1 MEETQQSQQAVAAV
15 AGPAEQTPG
24 TELAGAQV
32 EKPSP
37 PAQSKPAPR
46 FKAPRKK
53 RKWVKRLITV
63 VVLVVIVALLLSR
76 CMAGGQGTATAAYIP
91 IQAAY
96 QDLTVAVSGTGTIQ
110 PIDSYRATALVKGE
124 VLEAPFDV
132 GDTVQKDDVLFR
144 VDAKDVEAS
153 IQQQEIA
160 LEQARVNYNQ
170 LLSSQSDAQKNQQ
183 VKANANGVVTK
194 VYVDPGDNVTAGAPI
209 ADILDRDH
217 MKLEVPF
224 HAADMAGIAVGQGAT
239 VTVDGTGE
247 SIPGTVDSI
256 AATDSVGAGG
266 TLVRKVTILVNNPGA
281 LTDTST
287 GTAAIGSVT
296 CAAGGSFAYGQS
308 KQVVAKTTGEL
319 QSLTVREGDRVS
331 DGQLIGSFDD
341 TDMDSQIE
349 NARLSIESAELSL
362 QNARE
367 SLDDYVI
374 TSPISGTVIEMN
386 YGVGDNIDPTAT
398 AASGYLAVIYDM
410 SALEFEMQIDELDIS
425 KIQVGQM
432 VSITADALDG
442 QTFTGRVDKVNING
456 VTANGATTYP
466 VTVLVDDP
474 QNLLPGMNVSA
485 RIIVEELPHVLCVPV
500 EAVSRDNTVLV
511 TDASALSEDGLTVA
525 DPTKIRTVEV
535 TLGRNSEEYIEIT
548 GGLSEGEIVL
558 IESQGSSFM
567 DMMTST
573 SEETGED

>member
-1 MEETQQSQQAVAAV
+1 MQETQQSQEVLTPLAASATPADTGSQAAPAAPPV
-15 AGPAEQTPG
+15 GP
-24 TELAGAQV
+24 
-32 EKPSP
+32 EKVLP
-37 PAQSKPAPR
+37 K
-46 FKAPRKK
+46 FKVPKK
-53 RKWVKRLITV
+53 RPKWFKWLKRLIAAV
-63 VVLVVIVALLLSR
+63 VVAGLILLALNR
-76 CMAGGQGTATAAYIP
+76 CGAGGQGMIASAYIP
-91 IQAAY
+91 VQAAY
-96 QDLTVAVSGTGTIQ
+96 QDMTVAVSGSGTIQ
-110 PIDSYRATALVKGE
+110 PIDAYRATALVKGE

-160 LEQARVNYNQ
+160 LEQARINYDQ
-170 LLSSQSDAQKNQQ
+170 LLTNQSDAQKNQQ
-183 VKANANGVVTK
+183 VKANATGVITK
-194 VYVDPGDNVTAGAPI
+194 LYVDAGDNVTAGAPI

-224 HAADMAGIAVGQGAT
+224 HAANMAGIWVGQTAS

-247 SIPGTVDSI
+247 TIPGTVDAI

-266 TLVRKVTILVNNPGA
+266 ALVRNVTILVTNPGA
-281 LTDTST
+281 ITDTTT
-287 GTAAIGSVT
+287 GTASIGAVT
-296 CAAGGSFAYGQS
+296 CAAGGTFAYGQS
-308 KQVVAKTTGEL
+308 KQVVAKTSGEL
-319 QSLTVREGDRVS
+319 QSLTVKEGDRVS

-349 NARLSIESAELSL
+349 NARLSIESAQLTL
-362 QNARE
+362 QNTRD
-367 SLDDYVI
+367 SLEDYQI

-410 SALEFEMQIDELDIS
+410 SALEFEMKIDELDIS
-425 KIQVGQM
+425 KIQVGQE
-432 VSITADALDG
+432 VEITAGALDG

-456 VTANGATTYP
+456 TTANGATTYP

-485 RIIVEELPHVLCVPV
+485 RILVEELPHVLCVPV

-511 TDASALSEDGLTVA
+511 APPEAMSEDGLTVA
-525 DPTKIRTVEV
+525 DPSQIRTVSV

-548 GGLSEGEIVL
+548 GGLEEGEVVL
-558 IESQGSSFM
+558 IESQGSSIM
-567 DMMTST
+567 DMMAAEAS
-573 SEETGED
+573 

>member
-1 MEETQQSQQAVAAV
+1 MEDTQHSQEALAVADTP
-15 AGPAEQTPG
+15 AG
-24 TELAGAQV
+24 
-32 EKPSP
+32 S
-37 PAQSKPAPR
+37 QSKAVPAGKQDSLPQQKEAAKAPK

-53 RKWVKRLITV
+53 RKWIKRLITV

-76 CMAGGQGTATAAYIP
+76 CMAGGQGSATAAYIP
-91 IQAAY
+91 TQAAY

-110 PIDSYRATALVKGE
+110 PIDAYRATALVKGE

-160 LEQARVNYNQ
+160 LAQAQVNYNQ
-170 LLSSQSDAQKNQQ
+170 LLDSQTDAQKNQQ

-194 VYVDPGDNVTAGAPI
+194 VYVDPGDNVAVGSPI

-217 MKLEVPF
+217 MKLEIPF
-224 HAADMAGIAVGQGAT
+224 HSADMAGIAVGQGAT

-266 TLVRKVTILVNNPGA
+266 TLVRNVTILVNNPGA

-287 GTAAIGSVT
+287 GTAAIGGVT

-349 NARLSIESAELSL
+349 NARLSIESAQLSL
-362 QNARE
+362 QNARD

-386 YGVGDNIDPTAT
+386 YGVGDNIDPTAS
-398 AASGYLAVIYDM
+398 ASSGYLAVIYDM

-425 KIQVGQM
+425 KIQVGQT
-432 VSITADALDG
+432 VEITADALDG

-548 GGLSEGEIVL
+548 GGLSEGDIVL

>member
-1 MEETQQSQQAVAAV
+1 MEDTQHSQEAIAA
-15 AGPAEQTPG
+15 AAPAESPAQAAPTGGQDSVPG
-24 TELAGAQV
+24 TLPDQ
-32 EKPSP
+32 
-37 PAQSKPAPR
+37 
-46 FKAPRKK
+46 KAPKKVPGLKVPRKR
-53 RKWVKRLITV
+53 RKWVKRLIAV
-63 VVLVVIVALLLSR
+63 VVLAAVVALVLTR
-76 CMAGGQGTATAAYIP
+76 CMSGGQGSGATGYIP
-91 IQAAY
+91 VQVGY
-96 QDLTVAVSGTGTIQ
+96 QDMTVAVSGTGTIQ

-170 LLSSQSDAQKNQQ
+170 LLTNQSDAQKNQQ
-183 VKANANGVVTK
+183 VKANAAGVITK
-194 VYVDPGDNVTAGAPI
+194 LYVDAGDNVAAGSPI

-224 HAADMAGIAVGQGAT
+224 HSANLAGIAVGQAAV

-266 TLVRKVTILVNNPGA
+266 TLVRNVTILVNNPGA
-281 LTDTST
+281 LTETST
-287 GTAAIGSVT
+287 GTAAIGAVS
-296 CAAGGSFAYGQS
+296 CAAGGTFAYGQS

-319 QSLTVREGDRVS
+319 KSLTVKEGNRVS

-341 TDMDSQIE
+341 TDMASQIE

-362 QNARE
+362 QNARD
-367 SLDDYVI
+367 SLEDYVI

-386 YGVGDNIDPTAT
+386 YGVGDNIDPTAA

-425 KIQVGQM
+425 KIQVGQA
-432 VSITADALDG
+432 VEITADALDG
-442 QTFTGRVDKVNING
+442 KTFTGRVDKVNING
-456 VTANGATTYP
+456 TTANGATTYP
-466 VTVLVDDP
+466 VTVMVDDP
-474 QNLLPGMNVSA
+474 QELLPGMNVSA

-500 EAVSRDNTVLV
+500 EAVSRDNTVQV
-511 TDASALSEDGLTVA
+511 TDASALSADGLTVA
-525 DPTKIRTVEV
+525 DPSKIRTVEV
-535 TLGRNSEEYIEIT
+535 TLGRNSEDYIEIT
-548 GGLSEGEIVL
+548 AGLSEGDIVL
-558 IESQGSSFM
+558 LESQGSSFM
-567 DMMTST
+567 DMMTS
-573 SEETGED
+573 EAE